1 MMKNKISRVFSLVF
15 AILMLF
21 SVTLSVSA
29 AGVSDKAKVEKV
41 EIEDMTVRYRGKQ
54 GVNVTLHTTDKNL
67 GFKVE
72 YFSSDENIFTV
83 DEDGYVIAGE
93 RGTAEITIRVTDDNG
108 NVVTDTAEIE
118 VKFSS
123 RQWVIYI
130 FLFGW
135 IWY

>member
-1 MMKNKISRVFSLVF
+1 MLKIKILRFFSVLLSV
-15 AILMLF
+15 LMLF
-21 SVTLSVSA
+21 TIGLNASA
-29 AGVSDKAKVEKV
+29 AKVSDKAKVEKV

-67 GFKVE
+67 GYKVE

-83 DEDGYVIAGE
+83 DEEGYVIAGE
-93 RGTAEITIRVTDDNG
+93 RGTAEITIKVTDDNG
-108 NVVTDTAEIE
+108 NVVTDTAQVT

>member
-1 MMKNKISRVFSLVF
+1 MKNKISRVFSLVL

-21 SVTLSVSA
+21 SVSLSVSA